1 MNVVAQPAQPVA
13 LGDDG
18 VKSLKKIKIFFAQYS
33 EFRYRPGNSSVTE
46 FNRLCKE
53 YHWKKD
59 DEEKLAARY
68 EFNLV
73 MKQEFDTLY
82 GSDEKDINNWYK
94 LCHVLRIDPV
104 PKTLGECRAGV
115 FRKHVN
121 LVDLVEGTREN
132 IQIFGSEKELSEYTR
147 TTGKFFPKENAADGG
162 VLRALRRHILAPQD
176 SHSTGRISRSIKNDR
191 VGLPH
196 WR

>member
-1 MNVVAQPAQPVA
+1 LANPDQTSKKKKVKKRPKRRIKKTPDKTPGPPPTNMNVVAQPAQPVA

-104 PKTLGECRAGV
+104 PKTLGECRAV
-115 FRKHVN
+115 
-121 LVDLVEGTREN
+121 
-132 IQIFGSEKELSEYTR
+132 
-147 TTGKFFPKENAADGG
+147 
-162 VLRALRRHILAPQD
+162 
-176 SHSTGRISRSIKNDR
+176 RS
-191 VGLPH
+191 
-196 WR
+196 